1 MFSKKKKEQPSISYD
16 YTKWE
21 SDFGF
26 LILMINRKVGIVNTY
41 DINAFSQILQDKN
54 DFIHDKDIEE
64 IYTQTVNEVYSSLSE
79 KYTAFLIDKYFGT
92 EKALITFIAE
102 AIKEDLTKSAIDA
115 NNTKIN
121 KQYTQKNIEK
131 LNQLNKITLNK
142 KGN

>member
-1 MFSKKKKEQPSISYD
+1 MFSKKKKEPVIQYD

-26 LILMINRKVGIVNTY
+26 LILMINRKVGIINTY
-41 DINAFSQILQDKN
+41 DINTFSQMLQDKN
-54 DFIHDKDIEE
+54 DFIHDKDIDEVYE
-64 IYTQTVNEVYSSLSE
+64 QAVNEVYSSLSG
-79 KYTAFLIDKYFGT
+79 KYISFLIDKYFGT

-102 AIKEDLTKSAIDA
+102 AIKEDLTKAAIDA

-131 LNQLNKITLNK
+131 LNQLNKVNLFK
-142 KGN
+142 KND